1 MVGRPYARAWLWEAY
16 RLDSL
21 GTTGHAAFLELL
33 AAGWNTQRGCS
44 SKTIDRTAAIIEH
57 GEAAMRRS
65 DIDPLIQYYIGIAY
79 QDRFSVARG
88 DYFEGNSG
96 AEAHTPETE
105 EARVRAISTAADVV
119 VVTQGASFAA
129 RRVADDN
136 AVDARQD
143 NSAAL
148 FLFPGL
154 ISSMQCPSLPVF
166 LSSCLISGGARCCEQ
181 RFARPV
187 MMPSVQGIW
196 RMRLATV

>member
-21 GTTGHAAFLELL
+21 GATGHAAFLELL

-44 SKTIDRTAAIIEH
+44 SEIIDRTAAIIEH

-105 EARVRAISTAADVV
+105 EARVRAISWLRTSLLSLKPRHLRRDAWRTA
-119 VVTQGASFAA
+119 
-129 RRVADDN
+129 
-136 AVDARQD
+136 
-143 NSAAL
+143 
-148 FLFPGL
+148 
-154 ISSMQCPSLPVF
+154 
-166 LSSCLISGGARCCEQ
+166 
-181 RFARPV
+181 
-187 MMPSVQGIW
+187 
-196 RMRLATV
+196 MRLMLDKTNQPRYYCFPD